1 MVTTRSSRS
10 QEIRSKVGHPII
22 DSDGHTLELSPVLSD
37 YVYEQGGADARD
49 LFEEMMKGSTET
61 GSAGK
66 TWFTMTPEERKENW
80 HPATPWWFAPT
91 SNVLDRATATVPK
104 ILNERMDE
112 LGMDYAVLYTTL
124 GLGFDRI
131 QGFEQRLYRVPGYE
145 RLRSGPLPALF
156 SPYDACGGNT
166 DGPRRRFA
174 IREMEYAVNDLGLKT
189 IMLPGAREPAHP

>member
-80 HPATPWWFAPT
+80 HPATPWWFAPHVQRT
-91 SNVLDRATATVPK
+91 GPGHGYSAQDPERAHGRAG
-104 ILNERMDE
+104 N
-112 LGMDYAVLYTTL
+112 
-124 GLGFDRI
+124 GLRGPVYHAGSRVRPDPGFRA
-131 QGFEQRLYRVPGYE
+131 EAYRVPCNE
-145 RLRSGPLPALF
+145 RLCGRTFTGP
-156 SPYDACGGNT
+156 
-166 DGPRRRFA
+166 
-174 IREMEYAVNDLGLKT
+174 IRIA
-189 IMLPGAREPAHP
+189 